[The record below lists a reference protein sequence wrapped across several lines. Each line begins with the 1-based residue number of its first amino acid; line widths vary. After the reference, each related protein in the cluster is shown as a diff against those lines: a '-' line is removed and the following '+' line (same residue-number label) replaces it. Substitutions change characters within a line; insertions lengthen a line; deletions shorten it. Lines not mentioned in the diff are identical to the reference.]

1 MNTYIFN
8 YCEPVFLQMIRGDTM
23 QINVELEG
31 EEVNLDSAFFSC
43 KTTATENTYIFQKS
57 LGNGIVKVDQN
68 QYQVTIDPADTAN
81 IAPGMYVYDL
91 QVGMESEILTVLI
104 GKLQIIQDVTYTS

>member
-43 KTTATENTYIFQKS
+43 KTTATENTYVFQKS

-68 QYQVTIDPADTAN
+68 QYQVTIDPADTSTLS
-81 IAPGMYVYDL
+81 PGMYVYDL
-91 QVGMESEILTVLI
+91 QVGMESEVLTVLI